1 MEVEDD
7 IRTPRRCSLLRLE
20 PRRSLHGRGSGKAV
34 QGERGGLT
42 FAAAAEMKGRYAV
55 APCADTAHTPARV
68 KELAAMKRLIV
79 LALLTLLCLMLRSS
93 SRM

>member
-1 MEVEDD
+1 MA
-7 IRTPRRCSLLRLE
+7 RQSCKRA
-20 PRRSLHGRGSGKAV
+20 G
-34 QGERGGLT
+34 GGLT
-42 FAAAAEMKGRYAV
+42 FPAAAEMKGRYAV
-55 APCADTAHTPARV
+55 TPCADTAHTPARV